1 MKVAVSVT
9 ASWMLMTLCTHVHAD
24 NTGNPAGMSPD
35 TPGIENARPAPDY
48 ANTQDKLFV
57 RQAALGGRAEVELG
71 KLAQSRAESA
81 SVKALG
87 EKMAADH
94 GKANDRLARLG
105 KNINAQVPASLD
117 PDDAAFRSELQRELA
132 ARPAADGTP
141 RLIDRDLDAEPA
153 ESLDEHAHGCKRAM
167 VHHGAGPVEHDRL
180 QLLHLPAHLRFH
192 PSRRPML
199 GILSGSGAPP
209 GERDRQG

>member
-117 PDDAAFRSELQRELA
+117 PDDAAFRSELQRESGRAFDERYLA
-132 ARPAADGTP
+132 KQIGDHQRTVNLLQWQISFGQN
-141 RLIDRDLDAEPA
+141 EPLKDYA
-153 ESLDEHAHGCKRAM
+153 KEM
-167 VHHGAGPVEHDRL
+167 
-180 QLLHLPAHLRFH
+180 LPIVSEHLRTAQAA
-192 PSRRPML
+192 MAAL
-199 GILSGSGAPP
+199 TGSAPP
-209 GERDRQG
+209 R

>member
-94 GKANDRLARLG
+94 GKANDRLTRLG

-117 PDDAAFRSELQRELA
+117 PDDEAFRSELQRESGRAFDERYLA
-132 ARPAADGTP
+132 KQIGDHQRTVNLLQWQISFGQN
-141 RLIDRDLDAEPA
+141 EPLKHYA
-153 ESLDEHAHGCKRAM
+153 KEM
-167 VHHGAGPVEHDRL
+167 
-180 QLLHLPAHLRFH
+180 LPIVSEHLRTAQAA
-192 PSRRPML
+192 MAAL
-199 GILSGSGAPP
+199 TGSAPP
-209 GERDRQG
+209 R